1 MTLEEKLNMYREKK
15 QFIENLGYA
24 FQVRPGCASVEGVD
38 YEVYTKQFSDRLS
51 ETRELVIVH
60 YVGGGKAMKIVSG
73 NSNAANFVVIG
84 SMLQGGCYEQ
94 VRMYEEQVEQ
104 GYKKVDL

>member
-1 MTLEEKLNMYREKK
+1 MTLEEKLNMYSEKK

-38 YEVYTKQFSDRLS
+38 YEVYQKLFIDVIDF
-51 ETRELVIVH
+51 REWVIVR

-94 VRMYEEQVEQ
+94 VQVYQEQAEQ
-104 GYKKVDL
+104 GYEKVEL

>member
-1 MTLEEKLNMYREKK
+1 MTIEEKLQMYREKK

-24 FQVRPGCASVEGVD
+24 FQVRPGCASVDSVD
-38 YEVYTKQFSDRLS
+38 YEVYQKPVCDVIDF
-51 ETRELVIVH
+51 REWVIVH
-60 YVGGGKAMKIVSG
+60 YTGGGKAMKIVSG

-94 VRMYEEQVEQ
+94 VSIYEDQKEQ
-104 GYKKVDL
+104 GYEKVIL

>member
-1 MTLEEKLNMYREKK
+1 MTLEEKLKMYKEKK
-15 QFIENLGYA
+15 QFIENLSFA

-38 YEVYTKQFSDRLS
+38 YEVYQKLFIDVIDF
-51 ETRELVIVH
+51 REWVIIH

-84 SMLQGGCYEQ
+84 SMLQGGSYEQ
-94 VRMYEEQVEQ
+94 VHVYEEQLANGYERVE
-104 GYKKVDL
+104 L

>member
-1 MTLEEKLNMYREKK
+1 MTAEEKLKMYREKK
-15 QFIENLGYA
+15 QFIENLGFA
-24 FQVRPGCASVEGVD
+24 FQVRPGCASVEGVG
-38 YEVYTKQFSDRLS
+38 YEVYTKQFSDRIS
-51 ETRELVIVH
+51 ETREWVIVY

-94 VRMYEEQVEQ
+94 VRMYEEQFAN
-104 GYKKVDL
+104 GYERVDL

>member
-15 QFIENLGYA
+15 QFIENIGYV
-24 FQVRPGCASVEGVD
+24 FQVKPGCASVEGVS

-51 ETRELVIVH
+51 ETREWVIVH
-60 YVGGGKAMKIVSG
+60 YIGGGKAMKLVSG

-84 SMLQGGCYEQ
+84 SMLQGGCYDQ
-94 VRMYEEQVEQ
+94 VRMYKEQEDL
-104 GYKKVDL
+104 GYERIKL

>member
-1 MTLEEKLNMYREKK
+1 MTLEEKLKMYKEKK
-15 QFIENLGYA
+15 QFIENLSFA

-38 YEVYTKQFSDRLS
+38 YEVYQKLFIDVIDF
-51 ETRELVIVH
+51 REWVIIH

-94 VRMYEEQVEQ
+94 VHVYEEQLTN
-104 GYKKVDL
+104 GYERVAL

>member
-1 MTLEEKLNMYREKK
+1 MTLEETLQMYREKK

-38 YEVYTKQFSDRLS
+38 YEVYTRQHSNQLI
-51 ETRELVIVH
+51 ETREWVIVH
-60 YVGGGKAMKIVSG
+60 YTGGGKAMKIVSG

-84 SMLQGGCYEQ
+84 SMLHGGCYEQ
-94 VRMYEEQVEQ
+94 VRMYQDQEAEGFERV
-104 GYKKVDL
+104 KL

>member
-51 ETRELVIVH
+51 ETREWVIVH

>member
-1 MTLEEKLNMYREKK
+1 MTMEEKLKMYKEK
-15 QFIENLGYA
+15 QRFIENLSGV
-24 FQVRPGCASVEGVD
+24 FQIAPGCASVEGVD

-51 ETRELVIVH
+51 ETREWVIVYYH
-60 YVGGGKAMKIVSG
+60 GGGKAMKLVSG

-94 VRMYEEQVEQ
+94 VRMYEEQESI
-104 GYKKVDL
+104 GFKRLDL

>member
-1 MTLEEKLNMYREKK
+1 MNLEDKLRMFREKK

-24 FQVRPGCASVEGVD
+24 FQVRPGCATVEGVE
-38 YEVYTKQFSDRLS
+38 YEVYKKLYIDVPDY
-51 ETRELVIVH
+51 REWIIVH

-94 VRMYEEQVEQ
+94 VSYYREQEANGYERV
-104 GYKKVDL
+104 VL

>member
-1 MTLEEKLNMYREKK
+1 MTMEEKLNMYREKK

-24 FQVRPGCASVEGVD
+24 FQVKPGCASVEGVD

-51 ETRELVIVH
+51 ETREWVIVH
-60 YVGGGKAMKIVSG
+60 YVGGGSAMKLVSG

-94 VRMYEEQVEQ
+94 VRMYEEQLTD
-104 GYKKVDL
+104 GYQKVVL

>member
-1 MTLEEKLNMYREKK
+1 MTLEEKFKMYREKK

-24 FQVRPGCASVEGVD
+24 FQVRPGCASVEGVE
-38 YEVYTKQFSDRLS
+38 YEVYQKLYIDVMDF
-51 ETRELVIVH
+51 REWIIVH
-60 YVGGGKAMKIVSG
+60 YTGGGKAMKIVTG

-94 VRMYEEQVEQ
+94 VRLYQEQEENGYERT
-104 GYKKVDL
+104 KL

>member
-1 MTLEEKLNMYREKK
+1 MTREETLQMYREKK

-38 YEVYTKQFSDRLS
+38 YEVYTKQYSERIS
-51 ETRELVIVH
+51 ETREWIIVH
-60 YVGGGKAMKIVSG
+60 YTGGGKAMKIVSG

-84 SMLQGGCYEQ
+84 SMLHGGCYEQ
-94 VRMYEEQVEQ
+94 VRMYQDQEAEGFERI
-104 GYKKVDL
+104 KL

>member
-38 YEVYTKQFSDRLS
+38 YEVYQKLFIDVIDF
-51 ETRELVIVH
+51 REWVIVR

-94 VRMYEEQVEQ
+94 VQVYQEQTEQ
-104 GYKKVDL
+104 GYEKVEL